1 MKLPDLLMDFNHG
14 DGVTGVWQA
23 CMVCDV
29 LGAVLSGVLLLTHR
43 QVFRMDYVPKE
54 RRPKKELGPKEDDK

>member
-1 MKLPDLLMDFNHG
+1 MGFNDG

-23 CMVCDV
+23 CAICDV
-29 LGAVLSGVLLLTHR
+29 LGAVLSAVLLLTHR

-54 RRPKKELGPKEDDK
+54 RRPRKEMGPKENDK